1 MAYFEHEGCTLHY
14 EEYGQGEPLVL
25 LHGLGS
31 SCQDWELQV
40 PVLSRH
46 YRVILMDIRGH
57 GRSDKPRDGYQI
69 ATFSA
74 DLLALLE
81 HLQTGPVHIVGLSM
95 GGMVAFQFA
104 VDHPQWLRSLC
115 IVNSAPEV
123 KRRTRS
129 DWVWW
134 LKRWGLARLLSVE
147 TVGKGLAERLFPK
160 PQQAELR
167 HKMAQRWAQRQACVP
182 QEFRRHRRL
191 GRAGTHRP
199 GSLSYPGDRSR
210 PGLHPDT
217 TERTLRRPDAS
228 RQAGGHRR
236 FPARYTPRPTR
247 GLQPDP
253 AAVPCSRFH
262 LSRIFEPMLKK
273 LLLTACSVAF
283 ATSVMASDKT
293 PHVLLDTSFGQ
304 VEIELNAE
312 KAPISTKN
320 FLEYVDS
327 GFYNNTIFH
336 RVIPGFMVQGGGF
349 TDQMVQKNTRAPIT
363 NEAGNG
369 LQNTRGTLSMA
380 RTQDPNSAT
389 SQFFINVADND
400 FLNPGRDRGYAV
412 FGKVTKGMEVVDQIV
427 NSPTTIK
434 KGMRDVPADPVYIKS
449 AKRID

>member
-1 MAYFEHEGCTLHY
+1 
-14 EEYGQGEPLVL
+14 
-25 LHGLGS
+25 
-31 SCQDWELQV
+31 
-40 PVLSRH
+40 
-46 YRVILMDIRGH
+46 
-57 GRSDKPRDGYQI
+57 
-69 ATFSA
+69 
-74 DLLALLE
+74 
-81 HLQTGPVHIVGLSM
+81 
-95 GGMVAFQFA
+95 
-104 VDHPQWLRSLC
+104 
-115 IVNSAPEV
+115 
-123 KRRTRS
+123 
-129 DWVWW
+129 
-134 LKRWGLARLLSVE
+134 
-147 TVGKGLAERLFPK
+147 
-160 PQQAELR
+160 
-167 HKMAQRWAQRQACVP
+167 
-182 QEFRRHRRL
+182 
-191 GRAGTHRP
+191 
-199 GSLSYPGDRSR
+199 
-210 PGLHPDT
+210 
-217 TERTLRRPDAS
+217 
-228 RQAGGHRR
+228 
-236 FPARYTPRPTR
+236 
-247 GLQPDP
+247 
-253 AAVPCSRFH
+253 
-262 LSRIFEPMLKK
+262 MLKK
-273 LLLTACSVAF
+273 LLLTACSLAF

-293 PHVLLDTSFGQ
+293 PHVLLDTNFGQ